1 MANMWT
7 WGGEYFGYTS
17 EDSLFAYTGV
27 EVGRIRDGE
36 VYGADGRYLG
46 EVRNNNRLITKLSKQ
61 RKRASSFSPRRH
73 VAHVRYVNYVGYVMY
88 LGYEDF
94 PSPSEF

>member
-46 EVRNNNRLITKLSKQ
+46 EVRNNNRLERVS
-61 RKRASSFSPRRH
+61 
-73 VAHVRYVNYVGYVMY
+73 
-88 LGYEDF
+88 
-94 PSPSEF
+94 